1 MLTADGFSFRQTN
14 QWPVDPKKGF
24 PTVKASPPEAQWHF
38 TADTRTKAAARRIL
52 AVMSIADEK
61 ERVDCRLE
69 RVGDLVIIRISSAGA
84 SEAETVVRV
93 DLSTRAVGQA
103 PIIEADHAPSGAPA
117 EKIRA
122 F

>member
-1 MLTADGFSFRQTN
+1 
-14 QWPVDPKKGF
+14 
-24 PTVKASPPEAQWHF
+24 
-38 TADTRTKAAARRIL
+38 
-52 AVMSIADEK
+52 
-61 ERVDCRLE
+61 
-69 RVGDLVIIRISSAGA
+69 VIIRISSAGA
-84 SEAETVVRV
+84 SEVETVVRV